1 MLPYWMLNMVVF
13 QATVKRVLQL
23 YGNVGDAELGGGDV
37 SQLPQYRPWVAQ
49 DRRLGGNVSAQRF
62 VSGGDGPSVD
72 VVNAG
77 HPFQLLQALT

>member
-1 MLPYWMLNMVVF
+1 M
-13 QATVKRVLQL
+13 
-23 YGNVGDAELGGGDV
+23 
-37 SQLPQYRPWVAQ
+37 SQLPQYGPRVDQ
-49 DRRLGGNVSAQRF
+49 DSRLGGNVGAQRF